1 MSATMLPTEMLEFDP
16 ASHEDVIFKALRD
29 GLTEDYYVFH
39 SFRMNH
45 VSLRWKSKPIL
56 WEKEIDFLVFHQ
68 KKGLLVLECKVNG
81 RYVPGRGWCYLGH
94 DESGQPRKMKHGG
107 PFCQAQ
113 KAGKKLLEYLEDKSF
128 DDGRSRATRDAVP
141 SDDRRVINELC
152 QIHYGVC
159 FPAMA
164 KADLARMVLPPS
176 DDALKTITLCAED
189 LRGDSV
195 KAAVDRLF
203 SACSIEGGPLET
215 NLSDPNARWL
225 LEDVLYPLADVRMAP
240 TEAGSDVISS
250 IRYENLIA
258 EQRKIM
264 DFLIGE
270 RWAVVSGLAGTG
282 KTYVAMEAIRQ
293 LCESLAES
301 CLSARVLYLCFN
313 AELCKFVRDEFSRSN
328 PSLSRLADFKTV
340 DGLACELMH
349 ASLPDGDDAKCG
361 FYARAGE
368 RWLANRVY
376 RHVVVDE
383 AQDFSLPALQ
393 ASGFGD
399 SIMLSMSDASYEG
412 VGVPPSFFAFYDLRQ
427 IVSGRMWKDRPLG
440 LPAFIQEA
448 ECKMTLHKNCRNTRA
463 IADAAARGVL
473 QSSVPIIMASG
484 ASRGVEP
491 SVVFAEQ
498 TDSVPA
504 TVRKMIQRFRKEG
517 CSKVVVISCRSS
529 GVGDK
534 FSGSVISE
542 NNAITEKIADGRSY
556 YFLDRVYPLSTYRRF
571 KGLDADGVIL
581 VDVSKDSFIGP
592 TDGMVYYE
600 ATSRAKKR
608 LGIVLSMTDAECAE
622 VIEHLRTLGRI
633 PSTFKSLRTPQR
645 TLLNALK
652 AKQFI

>member
-16 ASHEDVIFKALRD
+16 ASHEDVIFKALRA

-56 WEKEIDFLVFHQ
+56 WEKEIDFLVFHPR
-68 KKGLLVLECKVNG
+68 KGLLVLECKVNG
-81 RYVPGRGWCYLGH
+81 RYVPGRGWCYLGL
-94 DESGQPRKMKHGG
+94 DETGNPRKMRHGG

-128 DDGRSRATRDAVP
+128 EDGRFRSTRDSIP
-141 SDDRRVINELC
+141 PDDRRVINELC

-159 FPAMA
+159 FPEMT
-164 KADLARMVLPPS
+164 KSDLSHMVLPPS

-189 LRGDSV
+189 LRGDRIKV
-195 KAAVDRLF
+195 AIDRLF

-215 NLSDPNARWL
+215 SLSDSNARWL
-225 LEDVLYPLADVRMAP
+225 LEEVLYPLADVRMAP
-240 TEAGSDVISS
+240 TEAGSDVLSS

-293 LCESLAES
+293 LCESLANS
-301 CLSARVLYLCFN
+301 NISGRVLFLCFN
-313 AELCKFVRDEFSRSN
+313 AELCEFVKDEFSRTN
-328 PSLSRLADFKTV
+328 PGLSRQVDFKTV

-349 ASLPDGDDAKCG
+349 ASLPDNDDAKCS

-368 RWLANRVY
+368 RWLANCAY

-383 AQDFSLPALQ
+383 AQDFSLPSLQ
-393 ASGFGD
+393 ASEFGD
-399 SIMLSMSDASYEG
+399 SIMLSMTDAPYDG
-412 VGVPPSFFAFYDLRQ
+412 NGIPPSFFAFYDLRQ
-427 IVSGRMWKDRPLG
+427 IVSGRTWKDRPLG

-463 IADAAARGVL
+463 IADAAARGIL

-484 ASRGVEP
+484 ASWGVEP
-491 SVVFAEQ
+491 VAVFAEQ
-498 TDSVPA
+498 VDSVPV
-504 TVRKMIQRFRKEG
+504 TVRQMIQRFKEEG
-517 CSKVVVISCRSS
+517 CSKVVIISCRSS

-542 NNAITEKIADGRSY
+542 KNAVTERILGGRSY
-556 YFLDRVYPLSTYRRF
+556 YFFDQRYPLSTYRRF

-581 VDVSKDSFIGP
+581 VDVSKDSFLGP
-592 TDGMVYYE
+592 SDGMVYYE
-600 ATSRAKKR
+600 ASSRAKKR
-608 LGIVLSMTDAECAE
+608 LGIVLSMADSDCVE
-622 VIEHLRTLGRI
+622 VIEHLRALGRV
-633 PSTFKSLRTPQR
+633 PSTFKSFRTPQR

-652 AKQFI
+652 AKQFV